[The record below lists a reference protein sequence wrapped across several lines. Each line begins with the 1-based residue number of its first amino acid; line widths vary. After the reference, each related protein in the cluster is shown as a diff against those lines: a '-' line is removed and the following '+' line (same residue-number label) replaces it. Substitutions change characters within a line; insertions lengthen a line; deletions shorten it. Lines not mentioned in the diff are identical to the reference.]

1 MSTAEIMFRT
11 MMFCGF
17 ITLMFSGHPFISLLL
32 LTLTFS
38 GILSIHI
45 EEERVQIVIGKDLEE
60 DEEEEEYEDYY
71 DRL

>member
-17 ITLMFSGHPFISLLL
+17 ITLIFAGHPFISLLL
-32 LTLTFS
+32 LIMTFS
-38 GILSIHI
+38 GILSVHI
-45 EEERVQIVIGKDLEE
+45 DNVRVQIVIGKDLEE
-60 DEEEEEYEDYY
+60 DEEEEEHEDYH